1 MNQTE
6 KIKERLAVNQTLF
19 DIASKDMEELLSF
32 KKKFEDVS
40 KKIRELEEYY
50 KDNWLQ
56 DVDNIKNTKNELNY
70 SILGQDAIWNLLSDH
85 YEFNKQML
93 KVLADE
99 LNK

>member
-40 KKIRELEEYY
+40 KKIRKLEEYY